1 MIIKTNI
8 YSEIKINTLEDLH
21 KLKTIMEVNNLK
33 INKSQIARE
42 LGVDPR
48 TVGKYLNGYVKPTT
62 RNCTSKIEAFEPIIK
77 ELLSKNSIQVFY
89 YKRILW
95 QYLKDNHGLDC
106 AQSSFRRYISNHSEF
121 SEYFNNRKKGHISTT
136 SPMRYETE
144 KGKQAQLDWKENIE
158 FVLTT
163 GEVININVFVLILSY
178 SRFRVY
184 KLSLDKTQDVLLS
197 FLDESFEAFGGVPE
211 ELLTDNMK
219 TVMDEARTNYS
230 KGKVNN
236 KFQQFANDYG
246 FKVRPCI
253 AGRPNTKAKVEAP
266 MKLLDEIRAYNG
278 TLDYEG
284 LNKLVLDLN
293 NRINSTCHTST
304 GKIPILHLEKEKDFL
319 SELPKE
325 QIRNHYK
332 IITTNVKVNRQSMI
346 SYKSNQYSVPPEYIG
361 KKLKLQVYDDQLHV
375 YYNTKL
381 VTIHKIQNQKLNYHA
396 NHYAEISALTFNK
409 NSYEMI
415 EIARNN
421 LKMIGEVYQN
431 E

>member
-1 MIIKTNI
+1 MIIHI
-8 YSEIKINTLEDLH
+8 DVHSEIKINKLEDLH
-21 KLKTIMEVNNLK
+21 KLKLIMEENNLK
-33 INKSQIARE
+33 VNKSQIARE

-62 RNCTSKIEAFEPIIK
+62 RNRKSKIDAFEPIIK
-77 ELLSKNSIQVFY
+77 ELLGKDSIQVFY

-121 SEYFNNRKKGHISTT
+121 NEYFNNRKKGHIAKAT
-136 SPMRYETE
+136 PMRYETE
-144 KGKQAQLDWKENIE
+144 KGQQGQLDWKENID
-158 FVLTT
+158 FVLNT
-163 GEVININVFVLILSY
+163 GEVVIINIFVLILSY

-184 KLSLDKTQDVLLS
+184 RLSLDKTQDILFS
-197 FLDESFEAFGGVPE
+197 FLDEAFEVFGGVPK

-219 TVMDEARTNYS
+219 TVMDNPRTNYS
-230 KGKVNN
+230 KGKINN

-246 FKVRPCI
+246 FKVHPCV

-278 TLDYEG
+278 TLSYEE
-284 LNKLVLDLN
+284 LHKLVADLN

-319 SELPKE
+319 LELPKD

-332 IITTNVKVNRQSMI
+332 IITTSVKVNSQSMI
-346 SYKSNQYSVPPEYIG
+346 SYKSNLYSVPPEYIG
-361 KKLKLQVYDDQLHV
+361 KRLKLQVYDDQLHV
-375 YYNTKL
+375 YYNTNL
-381 VTIHKIQNQKLNYHA
+381 VTIHRIQNQKLNYHVE
-396 NHYAEISALTFNK
+396 HYAEISALTLK
-409 NSYEMI
+409 QNSYEMI
-415 EIARNN
+415 EMAKNN
-421 LKMIGEVYQN
+421 LKMIGEIYKN